1 MSRVVDLFCSRR
13 VPQVAVLA
21 LMSIGF
27 AGCSADMS
35 TRFADNPFNSRSD
48 TTGSVRG
55 GPYAAPTP
63 QVQRQE
69 LPQYH
74 RPQPQQQSYTSSSL
88 PPPVSAPQSYPSYP
102 SSTGTSGG
110 GRGVSSYDP
119 PARPRIESTGTV
131 APRSV
136 AAAPAPQAA
145 PSHGNGTTI
154 IVGTS
159 DTLEG
164 LSRRYNVSSAEIL
177 RANGYK
183 GPRVLRPGQQL
194 IIPSRQ
200 IAQAQPAPVAAAPA
214 PKVAAVAPAPAAA
227 GMHYVNRGDT
237 LMSIARRNN
246 VSVAELA
253 RANRIAPTAQ
263 LKVGSKI
270 VVPAGKVAAVAPA
283 PAVKGAPPAQL
294 GTTAPSAAPAARP
307 APVQVAQVPAEPV
320 QKARLA
326 NAVETPAAAVEAAPS
341 PVKSAEA
348 TGALPTFRW
357 PVRGRVVTAYGAK
370 TNGKANDGIN
380 VAVPEGTPVK
390 AAEDGVVA
398 YAGNELKGYGNLVL
412 VRHSNG
418 YVTAYAHASELLV
431 KRGETIKRGQ
441 TIAKSGQSGE
451 AGSPQLHFEIRK
463 GSTPVDPLKFLNGA

>member
-1 MSRVVDLFCSRR
+1 MSRVVDLLCSRR

-35 TRFADNPFNSRSD
+35 TRFADNPFNSRSE

-55 GPYAAPTP
+55 APYAAPTP
-63 QVQRQE
+63 RVERQE
-69 LPQYH
+69 LPQYS

-102 SSTGTSGG
+102 TTSGTSGG

-131 APRSV
+131 ASRSV
-136 AAAPAPQAA
+136 AAAPAQHAA
-145 PSHGNGTTI
+145 PAHGHGNGTTI

-183 GPRVLRPGQQL
+183 GPRALRPGQQL
-194 IIPSRQ
+194 VIPSRQ
-200 IAQAQPAPVAAAPA
+200 TAHAQPAPVAPAPA
-214 PKVAAVAPAPAAA
+214 PKVAAAAPASAAA
-227 GMHYVNRGDT
+227 ATHYVNRGDT
-237 LMSIARRNN
+237 LMSIARRNHI
-246 VSVAELA
+246 SVTELA
-253 RANRIAPTAQ
+253 RANRIPPTTQ
-263 LKVGSKI
+263 LKIGSKI
-270 VVPAGKVAAVAPA
+270 VVPGRKVAAAA
-283 PAVKGAPPAQL
+283 PAVVGAPPAQL
-294 GTTAPSAAPAARP
+294 GATAPSVPAQP
-307 APVQVAQVPAEPV
+307 APVHVAQAPTEPV
-320 QKARLA
+320 QKARMA
-326 NAVETPAAAVEAAPS
+326 SAVETPAAAAEAAPS

-418 YVTAYAHASELLV
+418 YVTAYAHASQLLV